1 MNTRLAI
8 LMALFSG
15 FLSAQLEM
23 NYSYEIK
30 YGKGKEVRGQ
40 ASSNPYTTDYSY
52 FENLLDINTYF
63 GEKIYTFTQ
72 LEYSNSPIYG
82 YDRDGLDSILTT
94 FYIEYSHDQYD
105 LKLGD
110 LYELY
115 GRGLSFYTFQ
125 DQNIDY
131 NNSIKGLSLQY
142 FLKENLRAS
151 TLIGTGDYAFRSNPA
166 NRIADYQYDTNVSLV
181 SIDYENPLFGYFQAI
196 YLTQKSFFSSDL
208 MTDICLQEYNEIGEE
223 LNVRPGSCFTLGE
236 TSATINTKNYNLNWN
251 IFMGYFDIYMDK
263 AWIYYDKIHGNE
275 VFGSR
280 FYTSVYT
287 ELFDTGITYEYKNY
301 YTPYLIKSIS
311 NPPIVYREGNSILA
325 SRNAHSINFGNEI
338 GHQIDLNKN
347 MIGNMNV
354 AANFSLSHRHQMD
367 DMESIGLVDIL
378 SMKDEDNMYSY
389 YPFRQVYL
397 ELNGWSLSERLYYKV
412 GMDHFTEFYSGKNTS
427 AFTLPTHWV
436 WKLSSESALTMY
448 LETQRKSVKRVTP
461 GDYTN
466 HYLSASYSHL
476 GKWIITGFYDQE
488 NKGSKSNKWTGADFS
503 YKLSTET
510 QVSLFYGSQKGGLV
524 CANGICA
531 EQPGFEDGY
540 KITFRSL
547 F

>member
-1 MNTRLAI
+1 
-8 LMALFSG
+8 
-15 FLSAQLEM
+15 
-23 NYSYEIK
+23 
-30 YGKGKEVRGQ
+30 
-40 ASSNPYTTDYSY
+40 
-52 FENLLDINTYF
+52 
-63 GEKIYTFTQ
+63 
-72 LEYSNSPIYG
+72 
-82 YDRDGLDSILTT
+82 
-94 FYIEYSHDQYD
+94 
-105 LKLGD
+105 
-110 LYELY
+110 
-115 GRGLSFYTFQ
+115 
-125 DQNIDY
+125 
-131 NNSIKGLSLQY
+131 
-142 FLKENLRAS
+142 
-151 TLIGTGDYAFRSNPA
+151 
-166 NRIADYQYDTNVSLV
+166 
-181 SIDYENPLFGYFQAI
+181 FQAI
-196 YLTQKSFFSSDL
+196 YVTQKSYFSSEKIYEDHDII
-208 MTDICLQEYNEIGEE
+208 TDICVDQYNDIGEE
-223 LNVRPGSCFTLGE
+223 LNARPGNCFDELGE
-236 TSATINTKNYNLNWN
+236 TPNTINTKNYNLNWN
-251 IFMGYFDIYMDK
+251 IFRGSFDIYMDK
-263 AWIYYDKIHGNE
+263 SWIYYDKIYGNE

-354 AANFSLSHRHQMD
+354 AANLSLSHRHQMD

-397 ELNGWSLSERLYYKV
+397 ELNGWALSERLYYKV
-412 GMDHFTEFYSGKNTS
+412 GMDHFTEFYGGKNTS

-488 NKGSKSNKWTGADFS
+488 VKDSKSNEWIGADLS
-503 YKLSTET
+503 YKLNTET